1 LVTVEKAPRP
11 RPKLIPGLQKLEA
24 WPWWVLLLLF
34 TGLLL
39 AYAVSTSEIYKDAF
53 QFIGEGLT
61 ITIRITL
68 ISFGVAIVLGL
79 LTSLG
84 RVSKNP
90 IAYNLATLYVEMIR
104 GVPILVTLLYTA
116 FIVTPFVVLPLIN
129 RLGGFMLQHVT
140 SDPLVQLA
148 GSLVQLNIKQVDMMY
163 RAVLGLAIAY
173 GAFEA
178 EVFRAGIVSIERG
191 QMEAARSLGMSYFQ
205 AMRYV
210 ILPQAIRVM
219 LPSLGND
226 FIAMLKDSSLVSS
239 LAVRDLTQMGKL
251 YRARTFRI
259 PAYNTVAALY
269 LVMTLL
275 LSQMVGFL
283 ARKMSVEGVERR
295 GEKAAFDT
303 RLAANFLDAL
313 FIGAASLLCLWIAER
328 VGAALGGP
336 LASSRAPFVLAFATI
351 GLIYFL
357 AFWSTSGQTPGKQIM
372 GIKIVPAEGSSMGFG
387 RAVLRLVTLIVSVP
401 VGAVIGLVFPAL
413 SMVLALAVPYVSRL
427 AFALDGA
434 AGHFL
439 SGRLLTLVL
448 IAFGIRLLLAIVG
461 AFGLSEVSGW
471 RVVVWIV
478 NIVLVLTLI
487 LGFFLTLILGFF
499 LTSSLVTFIT
509 GFILFVGRLAPIA
522 VAGLGFWWL
531 AWDVEG
537 QGWHDKLAR
546 TYVVKA

>member
-1 LVTVEKAPRP
+1 MVTVEKATRP

-24 WPWWVLLLLF
+24 WPWWVLLLLLA
-34 TGLLL
+34 GLLL

-53 QFIGEGLT
+53 LFIGEGLT

-68 ISFGVAIVLGL
+68 ISFGVATVLGL

-90 IAYNLATLYVEMIR
+90 VAYNLATLYVEMIR

-116 FIVTPFVVLPLIN
+116 YIIMPFVVLPLIN
-129 RLGGFMLQHVT
+129 RLGGFMLQNIT
-140 SDPLVQLA
+140 YDPLVQLA
-148 GSLVQLNIKQVDMMY
+148 HSLVQLDIKQVDMMY
-163 RAVLGLAIAY
+163 RAVLGLSIAY

-178 EVFRAGIVSIERG
+178 EVFRAGIESIEKG

-205 AMRYV
+205 AMRYI
-210 ILPQAIRVM
+210 ILPQAVRVM

-251 YRARTFRI
+251 YRGRTFRSI

-295 GEKAAFDT
+295 GERAAFDT
-303 RLAANFLDAL
+303 RLAAGFLDAL
-313 FIGAASLLCLWIAER
+313 FIGAASLVCLWIAER
-328 VGAALGGP
+328 VGASFGGQ
-336 LASSRAPFVLAFATI
+336 LASSQAPFVLASVVI

-372 GIKIVPAEGSSMGFG
+372 GIAIVPAEGSSMGLG
-387 RAVLRLVTLIVSVP
+387 RAILRLVTLIVSVP

-413 SMVLALAVPYVSRL
+413 SMVLALAVPYASRL
-427 AFALDGA
+427 VFALDGVL
-434 AGHFL
+434 GHFL
-439 SGRLLTLVL
+439 SNRLLALVF
-448 IAFGIRLLLAIVG
+448 IVFAIRLLLAIVG
-461 AFGLSEVSGW
+461 AFGPSKVSGW
-471 RVVVWIV
+471 GVVVWIV
-478 NIVLVLTLI
+478 NTVLI
-487 LGFFLTLILGFF
+487 LALILGFF
-499 LTSSLVTFIT
+499 LTSSLVAFIA

-522 VAGLGFWWL
+522 AAGLGFWWL
-531 AWDVEG
+531 AWDAER

-546 TYVVKA
+546 TYVVKT

>member
-1 LVTVEKAPRP
+1 LATLEKATRP

-34 TGLLL
+34 AGLLL

-68 ISFGVAIVLGL
+68 ISFGAATVLGL

-90 IAYNLATLYVEMIR
+90 VAYNIATLYVEMLR

-116 FIVTPFVVLPLIN
+116 FIVMPFVVLTFIN
-129 RLGGFMLQHVT
+129 RLGGFLLLHVT
-140 SDPLVQLA
+140 YDPLVQLA
-148 GSLVQLNIKQVDMMY
+148 QSLVQLDIKQMDMTY
-163 RAVLGLAIAY
+163 RAMLGLSIAY

-178 EVFRAGIVSIERG
+178 EVFRAGIESIERG
-191 QMEAARSLGMSYFQ
+191 QMEAARSVGMSYFQ

-226 FIAMLKDSSLVSS
+226 FIAMLKDSSLVSA

-251 YRARTFRI
+251 YRGRTFRSI

-303 RLAANFLDAL
+303 RLAADFLDAL
-313 FIGAASLLCLWIAER
+313 FIGAASLVSLWIAGR
-328 VGAALGGP
+328 VGTAFGGP
-336 LASSRAPFVLAFATI
+336 LAPSRVSFALAFVTI

-357 AFWSTSGQTPGKQIM
+357 AFWSTSGQTPGKQVM
-372 GIKIVPAEGSSMGFG
+372 GIKIVPAEGSSMGLS
-387 RAVLRLVTLIVSVP
+387 RAILRLAALIVSVP
-401 VGAVIGLVFPAL
+401 GGAAIGLVFPAL

-427 AFALDGA
+427 VFTLDGVVN
-434 AGHFL
+434 HFL
-439 SGRLLTLVL
+439 SNRLLILVL
-448 IAFGIRLLLAIVG
+448 IFFGIRLLLAIVG
-461 AFGLSEVSGW
+461 ALGLFKVSGW
-471 RVVVWIV
+471 HVVMWIV
-478 NIVLVLTLI
+478 NIVLILALV
-487 LGFFLTLILGFF
+487 LGFFLTG
-499 LTSSLVTFIT
+499 SLVAFVG
-509 GFILFVGRLAPIA
+509 GFILFVGQLAPIA
-522 VAGLGFWWL
+522 AAGLGFWWL
-531 AWDVEG
+531 AWDTER

-546 TYVVKA
+546 TYVVKT

>member
-1 LVTVEKAPRP
+1 LAAVEKATKP
-11 RPKLIPGLQKLEA
+11 RPKLIPGLQKLET
-24 WPWWVLLLLF
+24 WPWWVLFLLLA
-34 TGLLL
+34 GLLL

-90 IAYNLATLYVEMIR
+90 VAYNLATLYVEMIR

-116 FIVTPFVVLPLIN
+116 FIIMPFVVLPVIN
-129 RLGGFMLQHVT
+129 RLGGFMLQHIT
-140 SDPLVQLA
+140 YDPLVQLA
-148 GSLVQLNIKQVDMMY
+148 HSLVQLNIKQVDMMY
-163 RAVLGLAIAY
+163 RAVLGLSIAY

-178 EVFRAGIVSIERG
+178 EVFRAGILSIEKG

-205 AMRYV
+205 AMRYI
-210 ILPQAIRVM
+210 ILPQAVRVM

-226 FIAMLKDSSLVSS
+226 FIAMLKDSSLVSA

-251 YRARTFRI
+251 YRARTFRSI

-303 RLAANFLDAL
+303 RLAADFLDIL
-313 FIGAASLLCLWIAER
+313 FIGAASLVCLWIAER
-328 VGAALGGP
+328 VGAAFGGQ
-336 LASSRAPFVLAFATI
+336 LASSRAPFVLAFVTI

-372 GIKIVPAEGSSMGFG
+372 GIKVVPADGFSMGPS

-401 VGAVIGLVFPAL
+401 VGVVIGLVFPAL

-427 AFALDGA
+427 VLTLDGA
-434 AGHFL
+434 TGHFL
-439 SGRLLTLVL
+439 SSRLLILVL
-448 IAFGIRLLLAIVG
+448 IVLGVRLFLVIVG
-461 AFGLSEVSGW
+461 AFGLSEVPGW
-471 RVVVWIV
+471 GIVVWTV
-478 NIVLVLTLI
+478 NIVLILALI
-487 LGFFLTLILGFF
+487 LGFFLIG
-499 LTSSLVTFIT
+499 SLVAFVA
-509 GFILFVGRLAPIA
+509 GFILFIGRLAPIA

-531 AWDVEG
+531 AWDAER

-546 TYVVKA
+546 TYVVKT

>member
-1 LVTVEKAPRP
+1 MATTVEKAAKP

-24 WPWWVLLLLF
+24 WPWWVLLLLLA
-34 TGLLL
+34 GLLL
-39 AYAVSTSEIYKDAF
+39 AYAVSTSEVYKDAF

-90 IAYNLATLYVEMIR
+90 VAYNLATLYVEMIR

-116 FIVTPFVVLPLIN
+116 FIIMPFVVLPLIN
-129 RLGGFMLQHVT
+129 RIGGFMLQHIT
-140 SDPLVQLA
+140 YDPLVQLA
-148 GSLVQLNIKQVDMMY
+148 HSLVQLDIKKVDMMY
-163 RAVLGLAIAY
+163 RAVLGLSIAY

-178 EVFRAGIVSIERG
+178 EVFRAGIESIEKG

-210 ILPQAIRVM
+210 ILPQAIRIM

-226 FIAMLKDSSLVSS
+226 FIAMLKDSSLVSA

-251 YRARTFRI
+251 YRGRTFRSI

-269 LVMTLL
+269 LIMTLL

-295 GEKAAFDT
+295 GERAGFDT
-303 RLAANFLDAL
+303 RLAADFLDAL
-313 FIGAASLLCLWIAER
+313 FIGAASLVCLWITER
-328 VGAALGGP
+328 VGAAFGGQ
-336 LASSRAPFVLAFATI
+336 LASSRAPFALAFVVI

-357 AFWSTSGQTPGKQIM
+357 AFWSTSGQTPGKQVM
-372 GIKIVPAEGSSMGFG
+372 GIKIVPAEGSSMGLG
-387 RAVLRLVTLIVSVP
+387 RAILRLVALTISVP
-401 VGAVIGLVFPAL
+401 VGAAIGLVFPAL

-427 AFALDGA
+427 VFALDGA
-434 AGHFL
+434 IGGFF
-439 SGRLLTLVL
+439 SSRLLALVL
-448 IAFGIRLLLAIVG
+448 IVFGIRLLLAIVG
-461 AFGLSEVSGW
+461 AFGLSKVPRW

-478 NIVLVLTLI
+478 NIVLI
-487 LGFFLTLILGFF
+487 LALILGFF
-499 LTSSLVTFIT
+499 LTSSLAAFIA

-522 VAGLGFWWL
+522 AAGLGFWWL
-531 AWDVEG
+531 AWDFEG

-546 TYVVKA
+546 TYVVKT

>member
-1 LVTVEKAPRP
+1 MTVEKAARPRP
-11 RPKLIPGLQKLEA
+11 RLIPGLQKLEA
-24 WPWWVLLLLF
+24 WPWWVLLLVF
-34 TGLLL
+34 AGLLL

-53 QFIGEGLT
+53 LFIGEGLT

-68 ISFGVAIVLGL
+68 ISFGAAIVLGL

-90 IAYNLATLYVEMIR
+90 LAYNLATLYVEMIR

-116 FIVTPFVVLPLIN
+116 FIIMPFVVLPLIN

-140 SDPLVQLA
+140 YDPLVQLA
-148 GSLVQLNIKQVDMMY
+148 QSLIQLDIKQVDMMY
-163 RAVLGLAIAY
+163 RAVLGLTIAY

-178 EVFRAGIVSIERG
+178 EVFRAGIESIERG

-205 AMRYV
+205 AMQYV

-251 YRARTFRI
+251 YRGRTFRSI

-295 GEKAAFDT
+295 GDKAAFDT
-303 RLAANFLDAL
+303 RLAADFLDVL
-313 FIGAASLLCLWIAER
+313 FVGAASMACLWIAER
-328 VGAALGGP
+328 VGVVFGGQ
-336 LASSRAPFVLAFATI
+336 LASSRAPFALALVTI
-351 GLIYFL
+351 GLIYLL
-357 AFWSTSGQTPGKQIM
+357 AFWATSGQTLGKQIM
-372 GIKIVPAEGSSMGFG
+372 GIKVVPAEGPSMSLG
-387 RAVLRLVTLIVSVP
+387 RAILRLVVFIVSVP
-401 VGAVIGLVFPAL
+401 VGAAIGLVFPAL
-413 SMVLALAVPYVSRL
+413 SMVLALAIPYVSRL
-427 AFALDGA
+427 VFALDGA
-434 AGHFL
+434 VGHLL
-439 SGRLLTLVL
+439 SNRLLALVL
-448 IAFGIRLLLAIVG
+448 IVLGMRLLLAVVG
-461 AFGLSEVSGW
+461 SFAPSKVSGW

-478 NIVLVLTLI
+478 NIVLI
-487 LGFFLTLILGFF
+487 LTLILGFF
-499 LTSSLVTFIT
+499 LTSSLVVFIA

-522 VAGLGFWWL
+522 AAGLGFWWL
-531 AWDVEG
+531 AWDTER

>member
-1 LVTVEKAPRP
+1 MVTAEKAARP
-11 RPKLIPGLQKLEA
+11 RPKLIPGLQRLEA
-24 WPWWVLLLLF
+24 WPWWVLLLLLA
-34 TGLLL
+34 GLLL

-68 ISFGVAIVLGL
+68 ISFGVSTVLGL
-79 LTSLG
+79 LASLG
-84 RVSKNP
+84 RVSRNP
-90 IAYNLATLYVEMIR
+90 VAYNLATLYVEMIR

-129 RLGGFMLQHVT
+129 RLGGLMLQHVT
-140 SDPLVQLA
+140 SDPLVQLSR
-148 GSLVQLNIKQVDMMY
+148 SLIQLNIKQVDMMY

-251 YRARTFRI
+251 YRARTFRSI

-303 RLAANFLDAL
+303 RLAADFLDVL
-313 FIGAASLLCLWIAER
+313 FIAAASLVCLWLAER
-328 VGAALGGP
+328 VGTALGGP

-427 AFALDGA
+427 AFALDGVT
-434 AGHFL
+434 GHFL

-478 NIVLVLTLI
+478 SIVLI
-487 LGFFLTLILGFF
+487 LALILGFF
-499 LTSSLVTFIT
+499 LTSSLVTFIA
-509 GFILFVGRLAPIA
+509 GFILFVGRLAPIV

-537 QGWHDKLAR
+537 RGWHDKLAR

>member
-1 LVTVEKAPRP
+1 MVTVEKEARP
-11 RPKLIPGLQKLEA
+11 RPKLIPGLEKLEA
-24 WPWWVLLLLF
+24 WPWWVLLLLLS
-34 TGLLL
+34 GLLL

-61 ITIRITL
+61 TTIRITL
-68 ISFGVAIVLGL
+68 ISFGAAIVLGL

-90 IAYNLATLYVEMIR
+90 VAYNLATLYVEMIR

-116 FIVTPFVVLPLIN
+116 FIIMPFVVLPIIN

-140 SDPLVQLA
+140 YDPLVQLA
-148 GSLVQLNIKQVDMMY
+148 QSLVQLNIKQVDMMY
-163 RAVLGLAIAY
+163 RAVLGLTIAY

-178 EVFRAGIVSIERG
+178 EVFRAGIVSIEKG

-210 ILPQAIRVM
+210 ILPQAVRVM

-226 FIAMLKDSSLVSS
+226 FIAMLKDSSLVSA

-251 YRARTFRI
+251 YRARTFRSI

-303 RLAANFLDAL
+303 RLAADFLDVL
-313 FIGAASLLCLWIAER
+313 FIGAASLVCLWLAER
-328 VGAALGGP
+328 VGAAFGGQ

-351 GLIYFL
+351 GFIYFL
-357 AFWSTSGQTPGKQIM
+357 AFWSTSGQTPGKRIM

-387 RAVLRLVTLIVSVP
+387 RAALRLATFIVSIP
-401 VGAVIGLVFPAL
+401 VGAIIGLVFPAL
-413 SMVLALAVPYVSRL
+413 SMVLALVVPYVSRL
-427 AFALDGA
+427 VFAFDGA
-434 AGHFL
+434 TGHFL
-439 SGRLLTLVL
+439 SSRLLSLVL
-448 IAFGIRLLLAIVG
+448 IVFGIRLLLGIVG
-461 AFGLSEVSGW
+461 ALGLSKVSGW
-471 RVVVWIV
+471 HIV
-478 NIVLVLTLI
+478 LWTVNGVLVLALI
-487 LGFFLTLILGFF
+487 LGFFLIGSVVAFMG
-499 LTSSLVTFIT
+499 

-522 VAGLGFWWL
+522 AAGLGFWWL
-531 AWDVEG
+531 AWDAER

-546 TYVVKA
+546 TYVVKT

>member
-1 LVTVEKAPRP
+1 LATVEKAPRP

-24 WPWWVLLLLF
+24 WPWWVLLLLLA
-34 TGLLL
+34 GLLL
-39 AYAVSTSEIYKDAF
+39 AYAVSTSEVYKDAF

-68 ISFGVAIVLGL
+68 ISFGVSTVLGL

-84 RVSKNP
+84 RVSRNP
-90 IAYNLATLYVEMIR
+90 VAYNLATLYVEMIR

-116 FIVTPFVVLPLIN
+116 YIIMPFVVLPFIN
-129 RLGGFMLQHVT
+129 RLGGFMLQRVT
-140 SDPLVQLA
+140 YDPLVQVA
-148 GSLVQLNIKQVDMMY
+148 HSLVQLDIKKVDMMY
-163 RAVLGLAIAY
+163 RAVLGLSIAY

-178 EVFRAGIVSIERG
+178 EVFRAGIESIERG

-205 AMRYV
+205 AMRYI
-210 ILPQAIRVM
+210 ILPQAVRVM

-251 YRARTFRI
+251 YRGRTFRSI

-295 GEKAAFDT
+295 GDKAGFDT
-303 RLAANFLDAL
+303 RLAADFLDVL
-313 FIGAASLLCLWIAER
+313 FIGAASLVCLWIAER

-336 LASSRAPFVLAFATI
+336 LASSRAPFALAFATI

-372 GIKIVPAEGSSMGFG
+372 GIRIVPAEGSSMGLG
-387 RAVLRLVTLIVSVP
+387 RAVLRLVALIVSLP

-413 SMVLALAVPYVSRL
+413 SMVLALAVSYGSRL
-427 AFALDGA
+427 VFALDGA
-434 AGHFL
+434 MGHFL
-439 SGRLLTLVL
+439 SSRLLTLVL
-448 IAFGIRLLLAIVG
+448 IVLGIRLLLAIVG
-461 AFGLSEVSGW
+461 AFGLSKLSGW
-471 RVVVWIV
+471 RVVVWIA
-478 NIVLVLTLI
+478 NIVLI
-487 LGFFLTLILGFF
+487 LALILGFF
-499 LTSSLVTFIT
+499 LTSSLVVFIA
-509 GFILFVGRLAPIA
+509 GFVLFVGRLAPIA

-531 AWDVEG
+531 AWDLER

-546 TYVVKA
+546 TYVVKT

>member
-1 LVTVEKAPRP
+1 LATVEKATRP

-24 WPWWVLLLLF
+24 WPWWVLLLVF
-34 TGLLL
+34 AGLLL
-39 AYAVSTSEIYKDAF
+39 AYAVSTSEIYQDAF

-90 IAYNLATLYVEMIR
+90 VAYNLATLYVEMIR

-116 FIVTPFVVLPLIN
+116 FIIMPFVVLPFIN
-129 RLGGFMLQHVT
+129 YLGGFMLQHVT
-140 SDPLVQLA
+140 YDPLIQVA
-148 GSLVQLNIKQVDMMY
+148 NSLVQMDIKKVDMMY
-163 RAVLGLAIAY
+163 RAVLGLSIAY

-178 EVFRAGIVSIERG
+178 EVFRAGIESIERG

-226 FIAMLKDSSLVSS
+226 FIAMLKDSSLVSA

-251 YRARTFRI
+251 YRGRTFRSI

-295 GEKAAFDT
+295 GEKAGFDT
-303 RLAANFLDAL
+303 RLAADFLDAL
-313 FIGAASLLCLWIAER
+313 FIAAASLVCLWIAER
-328 VGAALGGP
+328 VGVALGGP
-336 LASSRAPFVLAFATI
+336 LASSRAPVALAFATI

-357 AFWSTSGQTPGKQIM
+357 GFWSTSGQTPGKQIM
-372 GIKIVPAEGSSMGFG
+372 GIRIVPAEGSAMNLG
-387 RAVLRLVTLIVSVP
+387 RAVLRLAALIVSVP

-427 AFALDGA
+427 VFALDGA
-434 AGHFL
+434 MGRFL
-439 SGRLLTLVL
+439 SSRLLTLVL
-448 IAFGIRLLLAIVG
+448 IVLGIRLLLAIVG
-461 AFGLSEVSGW
+461 ALGLSKVWGW
-471 RVVVWIV
+471 HVVVWIA
-478 NIVLVLTLI
+478 NIVLTLVLI
-487 LGFFLTLILGFF
+487 LGFFLTG
-499 LTSSLVTFIT
+499 SLVAFVG
-509 GFILFVGRLAPIA
+509 GFILFVGQLAPIA

-531 AWDVEG
+531 AWDLER

-546 TYVVKA
+546 TYVVKT

>member
-1 LVTVEKAPRP
+1 LVTAEKATRP
-11 RPKLIPGLQKLEA
+11 RPKLIPGLQRLEA
-24 WPWWVLLLLF
+24 WPWWVLLLLLA
-34 TGLLL
+34 GLLL

-68 ISFGVAIVLGL
+68 ISFGASTVLGL

-84 RVSKNP
+84 RVSRNP
-90 IAYNLATLYVEMIR
+90 VAYNLATLYVEMIR

-116 FIVTPFVVLPLIN
+116 YIIMPFVVLPFIN
-129 RLGGFMLQHVT
+129 RLGGFMLQRVT
-140 SDPLVQLA
+140 YDPLVQLA
-148 GSLVQLNIKQVDMMY
+148 RSLVQLDIKQVDMMY
-163 RAVLGLAIAY
+163 RAVLGLTIAY

-178 EVFRAGIVSIERG
+178 EVFRAGIESIERG

-205 AMRYV
+205 AMRYI
-210 ILPQAIRVM
+210 ILPQAVRVM

-251 YRARTFRI
+251 YRGRTFRSI

-295 GEKAAFDT
+295 GDRAAFDT
-303 RLAANFLDAL
+303 RLAADFLDAL
-313 FIGAASLLCLWIAER
+313 FIGAASLVALWIAER
-328 VGAALGGP
+328 VGAALGGQ
-336 LASSRAPFVLAFATI
+336 LASSRAPFALAFVVI
-351 GLIYFL
+351 GLVYFL
-357 AFWSTSGQTPGKQIM
+357 AFWSTSGQTPGKQVM
-372 GIKIVPAEGSSMGFG
+372 GIRIVPAEGSSMGLG
-387 RAVLRLVTLIVSVP
+387 RAILRLVALIVSVP
-401 VGAVIGLVFPAL
+401 VGAAIGLVFPAL
-413 SMVLALAVPYVSRL
+413 SMVLALAVPYASRL
-427 AFALDGA
+427 VFALDGA
-434 AGHFL
+434 MGHFL
-439 SGRLLTLVL
+439 SSYLITLVL
-448 IAFGIRLLLAIVG
+448 IAFGVRLLLSILG
-461 AFGLSEVSGW
+461 AFGSSRVPGW
-471 RVVVWIV
+471 HVVVWIV
-478 NIVLVLTLI
+478 NIVLILALV
-487 LGFFLTLILGFF
+487 LGFFLIG
-499 LTSSLVTFIT
+499 SLVAFIA

-522 VAGLGFWWL
+522 AAGLGFWWL
-531 AWDVEG
+531 AWDLER

>member
-1 LVTVEKAPRP
+1 MATVEKATRP

-24 WPWWVLLLLF
+24 WPWWVLLLVF
-34 TGLLL
+34 AGLLL
-39 AYAVSTSEIYKDAF
+39 AYAVSTSEIYQDAF

-116 FIVTPFVVLPLIN
+116 FIIMPFVVLPFIN
-129 RLGGFMLQHVT
+129 YLGGFMLQHVT
-140 SDPLVQLA
+140 YDPLIQVA
-148 GSLVQLNIKQVDMMY
+148 NSLVQMDIKKVDMMY
-163 RAVLGLAIAY
+163 RAVLGLSIAY

-178 EVFRAGIVSIERG
+178 EVFRAGIESIERG

-226 FIAMLKDSSLVSS
+226 FIAMLKDSSLVSA

-251 YRARTFRI
+251 YRGRTFRSI

-295 GEKAAFDT
+295 GEKAGFDT
-303 RLAANFLDAL
+303 RLAADFLDVL
-313 FIGAASLLCLWIAER
+313 FIAAASLVCLWIAER

-336 LASSRAPFVLAFATI
+336 LASSRAPFALAFATI

-357 AFWSTSGQTPGKQIM
+357 GFWSTSGQTPGKQIM
-372 GIKIVPAEGSSMGFG
+372 GIQIVPAEGSAMNLG
-387 RAVLRLVTLIVSVP
+387 RAILRLAALIISVP

-413 SMVLALAVPYVSRL
+413 SMVLALAVSYVSRL
-427 AFALDGA
+427 VLALDGVM
-434 AGHFL
+434 GHFL
-439 SGRLLTLVL
+439 SSRLLTLVL
-448 IAFGIRLLLAIVG
+448 IVLGIRLLLAILG
-461 AFGLSEVSGW
+461 ALGLSKVSGW
-471 RVVVWIV
+471 HVVVWIA
-478 NIVLVLTLI
+478 NIVLILVLI
-487 LGFFLTLILGFF
+487 LGFFLTG
-499 LTSSLVTFIT
+499 SLVAFVG
-509 GFILFVGRLAPIA
+509 GFILFVGRRAPIA

-531 AWDVEG
+531 AWDLER

-546 TYVVKA
+546 TYVVKT

>member
-1 LVTVEKAPRP
+1 LATVEKATRP

-24 WPWWVLLLLF
+24 WPWWVLLLLLAGF
-34 TGLLL
+34 LLF
-39 AYAVSTSEIYKDAF
+39 YAVSTSEIYKDAF

-68 ISFGVAIVLGL
+68 ISFGASTVLGL
-79 LTSLG
+79 LASLG

-90 IAYNLATLYVEMIR
+90 VAYNLATLYVEMVR

-116 FIVTPFVVLPLIN
+116 FIIMPFVVLPLLN
-129 RLGGFMLQHVT
+129 RLGGLMLQQVT
-140 SDPLVQLA
+140 YDPLVQLA
-148 GSLVQLNIKQVDMMY
+148 RFLVQLNIKQVDMTY
-163 RAVLGLAIAY
+163 RAMLGLAIAY

-178 EVFRAGIVSIERG
+178 EIFRAGIESIEKG
-191 QMEAARSLGMSYFQ
+191 QMEAARSVGMSYFQ

-251 YRARTFRI
+251 YRARTFRSI

-303 RLAANFLDAL
+303 RLAADFLDAL
-313 FIGAASLLCLWIAER
+313 FIGAASLVCLWMAER
-328 VGAALGGP
+328 VGAALGGQ
-336 LASSRAPFVLAFATI
+336 LASAQAPFVLALATI
-351 GLIYFL
+351 GLVYFL

-372 GIKIVPAEGSSMGFG
+372 GIKIVSAEGSSMGLG
-387 RAVLRLVTLIVSVP
+387 RAILRLVALIVSVP

-413 SMVLALAVPYVSRL
+413 SMLLALAIPYVSRL
-427 AFALDGA
+427 VFALDGA
-434 AGHFL
+434 TGHFL

-448 IAFGIRLLLAIVG
+448 IVLGIRLLLAIVG
-461 AFGLSEVSGW
+461 AFGLSKVSGW
-471 RVVVWIV
+471 HVVVWIA
-478 NIVLVLTLI
+478 NIVLILALI
-487 LGFFLTLILGFF
+487 LGFFLIG
-499 LTSSLVTFIT
+499 SLVAFIS
-509 GFILFVGRLAPIA
+509 GFILYVGRFAPIA
-522 VAGLGFWWL
+522 AAGLGFWWL
-531 AWDVEG
+531 AWDAER

-546 TYVVKA
+546 TYVVKT

>member
-1 LVTVEKAPRP
+1 MVTVEKEARP
-11 RPKLIPGLQKLEA
+11 RPKLIPGLEKLEA
-24 WPWWVLLLLF
+24 WPWWVLLLLLS
-34 TGLLL
+34 GLLL

-61 ITIRITL
+61 TTIRITL
-68 ISFGVAIVLGL
+68 ISFGAAIVLGL

-90 IAYNLATLYVEMIR
+90 VAYNLATLYVEMIR

-116 FIVTPFVVLPLIN
+116 FIIMPFVVLPIIN

-140 SDPLVQLA
+140 YDPLVQLA
-148 GSLVQLNIKQVDMMY
+148 QSLVQLNIKQVDMMY
-163 RAVLGLAIAY
+163 RAVLGLTIAY

-178 EVFRAGIVSIERG
+178 EVFRAGIVSIEKG

-210 ILPQAIRVM
+210 ILPQAVRVM

-226 FIAMLKDSSLVSS
+226 FIAMLKDSSLVSA

-251 YRARTFRI
+251 YRARTFRSI

-303 RLAANFLDAL
+303 RLAADFLDVL
-313 FIGAASLLCLWIAER
+313 FIGAASLVCLWLAER
-328 VGAALGGP
+328 VGAAFGGQ

-357 AFWSTSGQTPGKQIM
+357 AFWSTSGQTPGKRIM

-387 RAVLRLVTLIVSVP
+387 RAALRLATFIVSIP
-401 VGAVIGLVFPAL
+401 VGAIIGLVFPAL
-413 SMVLALAVPYVSRL
+413 SMVLALVVPYVSRL
-427 AFALDGA
+427 VFAFDGA
-434 AGHFL
+434 TGHFL
-439 SGRLLTLVL
+439 SSRLLSLVL
-448 IAFGIRLLLAIVG
+448 IVFGIRLLLGIVG
-461 AFGLSEVSGW
+461 ALGLSKVSGW
-471 RVVVWIV
+471 HIV
-478 NIVLVLTLI
+478 LWTVNGVLVLALI
-487 LGFFLTLILGFF
+487 LGFFLIGSVVAFMG
-499 LTSSLVTFIT
+499 

-522 VAGLGFWWL
+522 AAGLGFWWL
-531 AWDVEG
+531 AWDAER

-546 TYVVKA
+546 TYVVKT

>member
-1 LVTVEKAPRP
+1 LATVEKATRP

-24 WPWWVLLLLF
+24 WPWWVLLLVF
-34 TGLLL
+34 AGLLL
-39 AYAVSTSEIYKDAF
+39 AYAVSTSEIYQDAF

-116 FIVTPFVVLPLIN
+116 FIIMPFVVLPFIN
-129 RLGGFMLQHVT
+129 YLGGFMLQHVT
-140 SDPLVQLA
+140 YDPLVQVA
-148 GSLVQLNIKQVDMMY
+148 NSLVQMDIKKVDMMY
-163 RAVLGLAIAY
+163 RAVLGLSIAY

-178 EVFRAGIVSIERG
+178 EVFRAGIESIERG

-226 FIAMLKDSSLVSS
+226 FIAMLKDSSLVSA

-251 YRARTFRI
+251 YRGRTFRSI

-283 ARKMSVEGVERR
+283 ARKMSVEGIERR
-295 GEKAAFDT
+295 GEKAGFDT
-303 RLAANFLDAL
+303 RLAADFLDAL
-313 FIGAASLLCLWIAER
+313 FIAAASLVCLWIAER
-328 VGAALGGP
+328 VGVALGGP
-336 LASSRAPFVLAFATI
+336 LASSRAPFALAFATI

-357 AFWSTSGQTPGKQIM
+357 GFWSTSGQTPGKQIM
-372 GIKIVPAEGSSMGFG
+372 GIRIVPAEGSAMNLG
-387 RAVLRLVTLIVSVP
+387 RAVLRLAALIVSVP
-401 VGAVIGLVFPAL
+401 VAAVIGLVFPAL

-427 AFALDGA
+427 VLALDGA
-434 AGHFL
+434 MGHFL
-439 SGRLLTLVL
+439 GSRLLTLVFIVL
-448 IAFGIRLLLAIVG
+448 GIRLLLAIVG
-461 AFGLSEVSGW
+461 ALGLSKVSGW
-471 RVVVWIV
+471 HVVVWIA
-478 NIVLVLTLI
+478 NIVLTVVLI
-487 LGFFLTLILGFF
+487 LGFFLTG
-499 LTSSLVTFIT
+499 SLVAFVG

-531 AWDVEG
+531 AWDLER

-546 TYVVKA
+546 TYVVKT

>member
-1 LVTVEKAPRP
+1 LATVEKATRP

-24 WPWWVLLLLF
+24 WPWWVLLLVF
-34 TGLLL
+34 AGLLL
-39 AYAVSTSEIYKDAF
+39 AYAVSTSEIYQDAF

-68 ISFGVAIVLGL
+68 ISFGAAIVLGL

-116 FIVTPFVVLPLIN
+116 FIIMPFVVLPFIN
-129 RLGGFMLQHVT
+129 RLGGLMLQHVT
-140 SDPLVQLA
+140 YDPLVQVA
-148 GSLVQLNIKQVDMMY
+148 NSLVQMDIKKVDMMY
-163 RAVLGLAIAY
+163 RAVLGLTIAY

-178 EVFRAGIVSIERG
+178 EVFRAGIESIERG

-226 FIAMLKDSSLVSS
+226 FIAMLKDSSLVSA

-251 YRARTFRI
+251 YRGRTFRSI

-283 ARKMSVEGVERR
+283 ARKMSVEGVERK
-295 GEKAAFDT
+295 GEKAGFDT
-303 RLAANFLDAL
+303 RLAADFLDAL
-313 FIGAASLLCLWIAER
+313 FIAAASLVCLWIAER
-328 VGAALGGP
+328 VGATLGGP
-336 LASSRAPFVLAFATI
+336 LASSRAPFALAFATI

-357 AFWSTSGQTPGKQIM
+357 GFWSTSGQTPGKQIM
-372 GIKIVPAEGSSMGFG
+372 GIRIVPAEGSAMNLG
-387 RAVLRLVTLIVSVP
+387 RAILRLAALIVSVP
-401 VGAVIGLVFPAL
+401 VGGAIGLIFPAL

-427 AFALDGA
+427 VLALDGA
-434 AGHFL
+434 MGHFL
-439 SGRLLTLVL
+439 GSRLLTLVL
-448 IAFGIRLLLAIVG
+448 IVLGIRLLLAIVG
-461 AFGLSEVSGW
+461 ALGLSKVWGW
-471 RVVVWIV
+471 HVVVWIA
-478 NIVLVLTLI
+478 NIVLTLVFI
-487 LGFFLTLILGFF
+487 LGFFLTG
-499 LTSSLVTFIT
+499 SLVAFVG

-531 AWDVEG
+531 AWDPEG

-546 TYVVKA
+546 TYVVKT

>member
-1 LVTVEKAPRP
+1 LATVEKATRP
-11 RPKLIPGLQKLEA
+11 RPKLIPGLQRLEA

-34 TGLLL
+34 AGLLL

-61 ITIRITL
+61 TTIRLTL
-68 ISFGVAIVLGL
+68 ISFGAAIVLGL

-116 FIVTPFVVLPLIN
+116 FIIMPFVVLPLIN

-148 GSLVQLNIKQVDMMY
+148 GSLVQLDIKQIDMLY
-163 RAVLGLAIAY
+163 RAVLGLTIAY

-191 QMEAARSLGMSYFQ
+191 QMEAARSVGMSYFQ

-226 FIAMLKDSSLVSS
+226 FIAMLKDSSLVSA

-251 YRARTFRI
+251 YRARTFRSI
-259 PAYNTVAALY
+259 PAYNTIAALY

-295 GEKAAFDT
+295 GERAAFDT
-303 RLAANFLDAL
+303 RLAADFLDAL
-313 FIGAASLLCLWIAER
+313 FIAAASLVCLWIAER
-328 VGAALGGP
+328 VGAAFGGP

-372 GIKIVPAEGSSMGFG
+372 GIKIVPAEGSSMGLG
-387 RAVLRLVTLIVSVP
+387 RAALRLVALIVSVP
-401 VGAVIGLVFPAL
+401 VGAIIGLVFPAL
-413 SMVLALAVPYVSRL
+413 SKVLALVVPYVSRL
-427 AFALDGA
+427 VFALDGA
-434 AGHFL
+434 TGHFL

-448 IAFGIRLLLAIVG
+448 IILGIRLLLAIVG
-461 AFGLSEVSGW
+461 AFGLSKVSGW

-478 NIVLVLTLI
+478 NIVLILALI
-487 LGFFLTLILGFF
+487 LEFFLIG
-499 LTSSLVTFIT
+499 SLVAFVA

-522 VAGLGFWWL
+522 AAGLGFWWL
-531 AWDVEG
+531 SWDAER

-546 TYVVKA
+546 TYVVKT

>member
-1 LVTVEKAPRP
+1 MAAVEKATKP
-11 RPKLIPGLQKLEA
+11 RPKLIPGLQKLET
-24 WPWWVLLLLF
+24 WPWWVLFLLLA
-34 TGLLL
+34 GLLL

-90 IAYNLATLYVEMIR
+90 VAYNLATLYVEMIR

-116 FIVTPFVVLPLIN
+116 FIIMPFVVLPVIN
-129 RLGGFMLQHVT
+129 RLGGFMLQHIT
-140 SDPLVQLA
+140 YDPLVQLA
-148 GSLVQLNIKQVDMMY
+148 HSLVQLNIKQVDMMY
-163 RAVLGLAIAY
+163 RAVLGLSIAY

-178 EVFRAGIVSIERG
+178 EVFRAGILSIEKG

-205 AMRYV
+205 AMRYI
-210 ILPQAIRVM
+210 ILPQAVRVM

-226 FIAMLKDSSLVSS
+226 FIAMLKDSSLVSA

-251 YRARTFRI
+251 YRARTFRSI

-303 RLAANFLDAL
+303 RLAADFLDIL
-313 FIGAASLLCLWIAER
+313 FIGAASLVCLWIAER
-328 VGAALGGP
+328 VGAAFGGQ
-336 LASSRAPFVLAFATI
+336 LASSRAPFVLAFVTI

-372 GIKIVPAEGSSMGFG
+372 GIKVVPADGFSMGPS

-401 VGAVIGLVFPAL
+401 VGVVIGLVFPAL

-427 AFALDGA
+427 VLTLDGA
-434 AGHFL
+434 TGHFL
-439 SGRLLTLVL
+439 SSRLLILVL
-448 IAFGIRLLLAIVG
+448 IVLGVRLFLVIVG
-461 AFGLSEVSGW
+461 AFGLSEVPGW
-471 RVVVWIV
+471 GIVVWTV
-478 NIVLVLTLI
+478 NIVLILALI
-487 LGFFLTLILGFF
+487 LGFFLIG
-499 LTSSLVTFIT
+499 SLVAFVA
-509 GFILFVGRLAPIA
+509 GFILFIGRLAPIA

-531 AWDVEG
+531 AWDAER

-546 TYVVKA
+546 TYVVKT

>member
-1 LVTVEKAPRP
+1 MATVEKATRP

-24 WPWWVLLLLF
+24 WPWWVLLLVF
-34 TGLLL
+34 AGLLL
-39 AYAVSTSEIYKDAF
+39 AYAVSTSEIYQDAF

-116 FIVTPFVVLPLIN
+116 FIIMPFVVLPFIN
-129 RLGGFMLQHVT
+129 YLGGFMLQHVT
-140 SDPLVQLA
+140 YDPLIQVA
-148 GSLVQLNIKQVDMMY
+148 NSLVQMDIKKVDMMY
-163 RAVLGLAIAY
+163 RAVLGLSIAY

-178 EVFRAGIVSIERG
+178 EVFRAGIESIERG

-226 FIAMLKDSSLVSS
+226 FIAMLKDSSLVSA

-251 YRARTFRI
+251 YRGRTFRSI

-283 ARKMSVEGVERR
+283 ARKMSVEGIERR
-295 GEKAAFDT
+295 GEKAGFDT
-303 RLAANFLDAL
+303 RLAADFLDAL
-313 FIGAASLLCLWIAER
+313 FIAAASLVCLWIAER
-328 VGAALGGP
+328 VGVALGGP
-336 LASSRAPFVLAFATI
+336 LASSRAPFALAFATI

-357 AFWSTSGQTPGKQIM
+357 GFWSTSGQTPGKQIM
-372 GIKIVPAEGSSMGFG
+372 GIRIVPAEGSAMNLG
-387 RAVLRLVTLIVSVP
+387 RAVLRLAALIVSVP
-401 VGAVIGLVFPAL
+401 VAAVIGLVFPAL

-427 AFALDGA
+427 VLALDGA
-434 AGHFL
+434 MGHFL
-439 SGRLLTLVL
+439 GSRLLTLVL
-448 IAFGIRLLLAIVG
+448 IVLGIRLLLAIVG
-461 AFGLSEVSGW
+461 ALGLSKVSGW
-471 RVVVWIV
+471 HVVVWIA
-478 NIVLVLTLI
+478 NIVLTVVLI
-487 LGFFLTLILGFF
+487 LGFFLTG
-499 LTSSLVTFIT
+499 SLVAFVG

-531 AWDVEG
+531 AWDLER

-546 TYVVKA
+546 TYVVKT